1 MFMIVKNKTV
11 SRVCLLGLLIS
22 CLWFFSGKKNLAS
35 QNSRPEVQN
44 VIAITTTQLPSS
56 QGVVPIAL
64 QCQTVDYPKPR
75 EAKSLRCV
83 VTNNTATSITAVSLA
98 YSITYEANDQESTD
112 GGFMTL
118 DALVHPDFHDA
129 NFSKFIHPGAD
140 RVIQRGAPIESN
152 LLVKEIKIN
161 IDYVEFEN
169 GTSLGPN
176 SRGSTVIAQFRE
188 GATQYKQW
196 LLKQYVN
203 RNRSI
208 TAIAPLL
215 QDTSSPGAELKLD
228 DGMQVIGAEEYRRNA
243 RNILSTRGGASELQ
257 RQLAN
262 NSSKLPD

>member
-1 MFMIVKNKTV
+1 MMVQNKSV

-22 CLWFFSGKKNLAS
+22 CLWFFSNNQQNLAS
-35 QNSRPEVQN
+35 QNSRPEVQD
-44 VIAITTTQLPSS
+44 VIAITTIQLPSS
-56 QGVVPIAL
+56 QGVVPVAL
-64 QCQTVDYPKPR
+64 KCQTVDYPKPR

-98 YSITYEANDQESTD
+98 YSITYQANDQESTD
-112 GGFMTL
+112 DGFMTL
-118 DALVHPDFHDA
+118 DALVHPDFHDS

-140 RVIQRGAPIESN
+140 CVIQRGGPIEGN
-152 LLVKEIKIN
+152 LLVKGIKVN

-176 SRGSTVIAQFRE
+176 SRGSIVIAQFRE
-188 GATQYKQW
+188 GATQYKRW

-228 DGMQVIGAEEYRRNA
+228 DGMEMLGAEEYRRNA
-243 RNILSTRGGASELQ
+243 RDILSTRGGAAELQ

-262 NSSKLPD
+262 NSAKLPD

>member
-1 MFMIVKNKTV
+1 MIVQNKSI
-11 SRVCLLGLLIS
+11 SRVCLLGLLLA
-22 CLWFFSGKKNLAS
+22 CLWFFSGNRKNLAS
-35 QNSRPEVQN
+35 QNSRPEVQK

-56 QGVVPIAL
+56 QGVVPVAL

-83 VTNNTATSITAVSLA
+83 VTNNTATSITAISIA
-98 YSITYEANDQESTD
+98 YSITVEANDQESTD

-118 DALVHPDFHDA
+118 DALVHPDFHDS

-140 RVIQRGAPIESN
+140 YVIQRGGPIESN
-152 LLVKEIKIN
+152 IFVKEIKVN

-176 SRGSTVIAQFRE
+176 SRGSSVIAQMRE

-196 LLKQYVN
+196 LLKEYVN

-228 DGMQVIGAEEYRRNA
+228 DGMQMLGAEEYRRNA
-243 RNILSTRGGASELQ
+243 RNILSTRGGAAELQ